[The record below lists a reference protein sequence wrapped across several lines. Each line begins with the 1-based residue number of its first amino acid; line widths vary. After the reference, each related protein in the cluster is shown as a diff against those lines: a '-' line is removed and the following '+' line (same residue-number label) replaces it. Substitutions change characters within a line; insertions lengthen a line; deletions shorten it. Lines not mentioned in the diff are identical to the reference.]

1 MNEVTIYHNKSCGT
15 SRKGLSLIEDISIK
29 PKIRLYLNDPF
40 TKEELKEVIT
50 ELGIKPEEL
59 VRKKEQIYKDNY
71 SQKQYTDDEWIQI
84 MLDNPRLIERPIVV
98 YHNKAVIGRPIEKI
112 SELLS

>member
-15 SRKGLSLIEDISIK
+15 SRKGLSLIEDMGIK

-59 VRKKEQIYKDNY
+59 VRKKNKFIRTTTLKNNIRMMTGFK
-71 SQKQYTDDEWIQI
+71 SCSTIQ
-84 MLDNPRLIERPIVV
+84 
-98 YHNKAVIGRPIEKI
+98 G
-112 SELLS
+112 